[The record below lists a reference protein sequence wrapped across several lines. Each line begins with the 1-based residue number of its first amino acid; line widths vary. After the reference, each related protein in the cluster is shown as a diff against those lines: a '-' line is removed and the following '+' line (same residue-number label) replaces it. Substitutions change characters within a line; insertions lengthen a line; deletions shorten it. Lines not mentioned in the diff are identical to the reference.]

1 MSTEQSRKMANR
13 VRFHEPKMA
22 DDTNFDE
29 EDFGRLSYYLPA
41 LPERDLRCYV
51 AVFNV
56 AQPGG
61 KPISPGLPVLDSIS
75 PKMTLGRI
83 YCSGME

>member
-1 MSTEQSRKMANR
+1 MANR
-13 VRFHEPKMA
+13 VWFHEPKMA
-22 DDTNFDE
+22 DDTNFAK

-41 LPERDLRCYV
+41 FPERDLRCFV
-51 AVFNV
+51 ALFNV
-56 AQPGG
+56 AQRWE
-61 KPISPGLPVLDSIS
+61 KPLSPGLPVLDSIS